1 MIPDRFLRPLRA
13 HAPVWGLMA
22 LILVLEL
29 ACEWGGEPVRDALR
43 YDRAAILDGQLW
55 RLLTGHLVHLGGS
68 HLLLNE
74 LGLLV
79 LVMLCPQ
86 PLSAREWAQ
95 RLLFICLGL
104 SLGLMIFVHAL
115 HRYVGLS
122 GVIHGLFLL
131 GLLPQVRQR
140 DVIAALALAYLIGKL
155 VWEQWTGVPVSDEA
169 AIGGRV
175 ATESHLLG
183 VVVAG
188 VYAALFQGRIGNKSN
203 QNTPSGT

>member
-1 MIPDRFLRPLRA
+1 MIPDRFQKPLRTY
-13 HAPVWGLMA
+13 APVWLLMA
-22 LILVLEL
+22 LILLL
-29 ACEWGGEPVRDALR
+29 GLGGDPLRDALR
-43 YDRAAILDGQLW
+43 YDRAAILEGHQWW
-55 RLLTGHLVHLGGS
+55 RLVTGHLVHLGGY

-86 PLSAREWAQ
+86 PLTAREWMQ
-95 RLLFICLGL
+95 RLLFLCIGL
-104 SLGLMIFVHAL
+104 SLGLLIFVPSM

-140 DVIAALALAYLIGKL
+140 DVIAALALAYLLGKL
-155 VWEQWTGVPVSDEA
+155 VWEQVTGVPVSDEA

-183 VVVAG
+183 VVAAG
-188 VYAALFQGRIGNKSN
+188 VYAALFPGRAGNKSN
-203 QNTPSGT
+203 QNTEPGA

>member
-1 MIPDRFLRPLRA
+1 MIPDRFRQPLRV
-13 HAPVWGLMA
+13 HAPVWLLMA
-22 LILVLEL
+22 LILLL
-29 ACEWGGEPVRDALR
+29 GLGGDPVRNALR
-43 YDRAAILDGQLW
+43 YDRIAILDGQWW
-55 RLLTGHLVHLGGS
+55 RLVTGHLVHLGRY

-86 PLSAREWAQ
+86 PLPAREWML
-95 RLLFICLGL
+95 RLLFLCIGL
-104 SLGLMIFVHAL
+104 SLGLLVFAPAL

-140 DVIAALALAYLIGKL
+140 DVIAALALAYLLGKL

-183 VVVAG
+183 VVAAG
-188 VYAALFQGRIGNKSN
+188 VYAALFPRWIGNKSN
-203 QNTPSGT
+203 QNAASGT